1 MRIWGGEVATV
12 WCHTNRGIKLGVF
25 TPPVAVM
32 GIDRRRRASLALT
45 LNFVALFLAVSALT
59 TSYWCEGTRKVVKP
73 FCTTTKQS
81 FCIGYNSS
89 NINDTRTVQYI
100 WETGEDKYVMRKFHT
115 GIWFSCEQNINMSG
129 KFEKKKKAP
138 GMLMLG
144 SERSWAPR
152 SARKDVRHGQ
162 ARASWQIEKKWFLL

>member
-1 MRIWGGEVATV
+1 
-12 WCHTNRGIKLGVF
+12 
-25 TPPVAVM
+25 M

-73 FCTTTKQS
+73 FCTTVKQS
-81 FCIGYNSS
+81 FCIGYNTSS
-89 NINDTRTVQYI
+89 LNDTRTVQYI

-129 KFEKKKKAP
+129 EFPRRTAP
-138 GMLMLG
+138 LSA
-144 SERSWAPR
+144 SERSRAAPR
-152 SARKDVRHGQ
+152 AKACVTG
-162 ARASWQIEKKWFLL
+162 ARASGRSRK